1 MIYMLKLRHGNEFGR
16 APQSAWRLIV
26 VQALMPWLRR
36 YRVDEVELD
45 EDGNPVVPEEEQHG
59 IGEIMFIGE
68 VLANEPEMEI

>member
-1 MIYMLKLRHGNEFGR
+1 MIYMLKLKHGNEFGR

-45 EDGNPVVPEEEQHG
+45 EDGNPILPDEDLNRNDT
-59 IGEIMFIGE
+59 GEIGH
-68 VLANEPEMEI
+68 LR